1 MSLAPG
7 TSVDERPRVGRP
19 PERASKYS
27 GRKSLG
33 GRGLGRAR
41 KSLAK
46 LTARRREYSVKEQD
60 ALQVATE
67 DRISADI
74 YAIDG
79 TTLKQEQE
87 RKTPLRLPKSS
98 NWPH

>member
-1 MSLAPG
+1 MPLSIAAASPLAAG
-7 TSVDERPRVGRP
+7 DWDER
-19 PERASKYS
+19 E
-27 GRKSLG
+27 
-33 GRGLGRAR
+33 

-46 LTARRREYSVKEQD
+46 LAARRREYSVKEQD

-74 YAIDG
+74 HAIDG

-87 RKTPLRLPKSS
+87 RTTPLRPPKSS